1 MKKTILIT
9 AILMI
14 LVSSNVLAN
23 KNEKAVER
31 KSEVIKKGGLFN
43 HYGTVLPRPTQTD
56 ADGNTLDK
64 LDCLGLG
71 TKKCSWPGGDPAGG
85 SIVYVPNLDNYT
97 DANNKNFILN
107 YVINEVD
114 ILSNYSGFVVLPDG
128 QTFSWISTT
137 NTEFITI
144 TYN

>member
-1 MKKTILIT
+1 
-9 AILMI
+9 MI

-31 KSEVIKKGGLFN
+31 KSEVVKQGGLFN
-43 HYGTVLPRPTQTD
+43 HYGTVKPRPTLTD
-56 ADGNTLDK
+56 DDGNTTDK

-71 TKKCSWPGGDPAGG
+71 TKKCSWPGGDPAAGN
-85 SIVYVPNLDNYT
+85 IVYVPNLDNYT

-107 YVINEVD
+107 YVINQVD